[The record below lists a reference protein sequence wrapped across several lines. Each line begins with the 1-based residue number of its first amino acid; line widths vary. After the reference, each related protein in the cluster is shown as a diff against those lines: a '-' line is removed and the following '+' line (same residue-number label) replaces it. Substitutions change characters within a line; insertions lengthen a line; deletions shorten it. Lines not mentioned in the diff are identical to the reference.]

1 MTKVLFD
8 ILADPEVGESVA
20 EGPARAGRRVERG
33 VWGGGCIAGP
43 PAIKGACACACDGE
57 RGRLDDL
64 AILVERFY

>member
-1 MTKVLFD
+1 MTKVLLD

-33 VWGGGCIAGP
+33 VWGGGCIAGT
-43 PAIKGACACACDGE
+43 PAIKGACACAYVSSE

-64 AILVERFY
+64 AILV